1 MKITKTQ
8 LQQIIKEEIQKELDE
23 SFLGGIKNFLTGGGL
38 SADEQR
44 AVDNRT
50 KDILADQPNQRKEDA
65 EKQAKYEL
73 KNGKLDKMGKLKGPE
88 KKSPGVP
95 GVDFPKL
102 RQRSVAAGTK
112 KPDRYYDHKTKG
124 WKVR

>member
-1 MKITKTQ
+1 MKITKSE
-8 LQQIIKEEIQKELDE
+8 LRQIIKEEVQKELDE
-23 SFLGGIKNFLTGGGL
+23 GFLDFLTGGGL

-50 KDILADQPNQRKEDA
+50 KQIMADEKGALGKSDA
-65 EKQAKYEL
+65 MKQAKYEL

-88 KKSPGVP
+88 KSSPEER
-95 GVDFPKL
+95 PKL

-112 KPDRYYDHKTKG
+112 KPERYYDHKSKG

>member
-1 MKITKTQ
+1 MKITKSQ
-8 LQQIIKEEIQKELDE
+8 LRQMIKEEVQKELDE
-23 SFLGGIKNFLTGGGL
+23 GLLDFLTGKGL
-38 SADEQR
+38 TAKQQR

-50 KDILADQPNQRKEDA
+50 EEIMADQPNQSEKDA
-65 EKQAKYEL
+65 MKQAKYEL
-73 KNGKLDKMGKLKGPE
+73 ENGMLDDMGKLKGPE

-112 KPDRYYDHKTKG
+112 KPERYYDHKSKG
-124 WKVR
+124 FKVR

>member
-1 MKITKTQ
+1 MKITKSQ
-8 LQQIIKEEIQKELDE
+8 LRQMIKEEIAKEINSDE
-23 SFLGGIKNFLTGGGL
+23 NIQEFLGFLTGGGL

-50 KDILADQPNQRKEDA
+50 KQIMDDA
-65 EKQAKYEL
+65 KGAVGKDDAIKQAKHEL

-88 KKSPGVP
+88 KSSPEER
-95 GVDFPKL
+95 PKL

-112 KPDRYYDHKTKG
+112 NPERYYDHKSKG
-124 WKVR
+124 FKVR